1 MSIVPVLPVQLS
13 HVCIVVKIVALGK
26 LKNKNSNASHGAMRL
41 PHKDAKARKGS
52 QRFAKEIKA
61 WRMPLRPLRLSFFR
75 L

>member
-26 LKNKNSNASHGAMRL
+26 LKNKNSNASHSAMRL
-41 PHKDAKARKGS
+41 PQRT

-61 WRMPLRPLRLSFFR
+61 WRMPSRSFASFAVKPF
-75 L
+75 